1 LPSRDANP
9 FDLPA
14 VCAGSSVW
22 VRMRCELNGV
32 VGDYTAWQNLDLDDL
47 TPPSDL
53 SAVVNNTSILLT
65 WTNHET
71 LPVEVL
77 ARLDTDTTLHS
88 VTVLP
93 AGSTVYT
100 LLLTQAST
108 DYVVGVRYID
118 PKGCTSSTVTVST
131 STDIPVCLAP
141 PIALAAFA
149 DGAGT
154 YGVELTATVVPGGV
168 DIYVAVETAVD
179 SGVAGTYTLVDTV
192 VALLS
197 PLRTRW
203 TAPSPAP
210 DDGLL
215 RFIKA
220 ERARPATPPAA
231 SPTR

>member
-1 LPSRDANP
+1 
-9 FDLPA
+9 
-14 VCAGSSVW
+14 
-22 VRMRCELNGV
+22 
-32 VGDYTAWQNLDLDDL
+32 
-47 TPPSDL
+47 
-53 SAVVNNTSILLT
+53 
-65 WTNHET
+65 
-71 LPVEVL
+71 VEVL
-77 ARLDTDTTLHS
+77 ARLDTDTTLQA
-88 VTVLP
+88 VAVLP
-93 AGSTVYT
+93 AGSTSYT

-108 DYVVGVRYID
+108 DYVIGVRYID
-118 PKGCTSSTVTVST
+118 PKGCTSSTVTVSA

-197 PLRTRW
+197 TRSAPGGPPRARRRTMACSGSSRPR
-203 TAPSPAP
+203 A
-210 DDGLL
+210 
-215 RFIKA
+215 
-220 ERARPATPPAA
+220 ARPATPPAG